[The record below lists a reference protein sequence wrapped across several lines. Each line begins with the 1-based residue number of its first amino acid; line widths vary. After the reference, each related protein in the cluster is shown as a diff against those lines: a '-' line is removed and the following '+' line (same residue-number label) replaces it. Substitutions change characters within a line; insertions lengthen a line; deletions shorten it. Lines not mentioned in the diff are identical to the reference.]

1 MCGPSVPIKLKGRF
15 YKISMRPIMLYH
27 IEYWAMKKQHI
38 HKISVAKLRMLIWIN
53 GNIRKDSKL
62 GNSLKD
68 KSGPY

>member
-1 MCGPSVPIKLKGRF
+1 
-15 YKISMRPIMLYH
+15 MLYH

-53 GNIRKDSKL
+53 GKIRKDSKL